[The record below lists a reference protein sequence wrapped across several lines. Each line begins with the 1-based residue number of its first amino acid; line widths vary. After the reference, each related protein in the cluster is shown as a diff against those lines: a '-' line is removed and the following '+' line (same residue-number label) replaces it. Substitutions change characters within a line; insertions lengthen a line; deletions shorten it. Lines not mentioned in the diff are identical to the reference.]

1 MGRTPAFDSL
11 IRLLQKARRRNLAA
25 KAAPPPITKE
35 QARWTRRHFMRTAAA
50 TGGAATV
57 ASAFPRLLSAI
68 GRGLPRVVVV
78 GAGIAGLNA
87 AYQLKKAGVEATV
100 FEARRRLGGRIFSVQ
115 GAVGDGLVTDLGGSF
130 INSDHPDM
138 LSLVSEFNIKL
149 FNRLEHASRFPVP
162 ESAYYF
168 DGRQWDEEEVAEAL
182 RPIAEQITEDADRL
196 DADFDAV
203 APELDAL
210 SVKEYLDVNSDKIG
224 EPFIRALLE
233 NTIRT
238 EFGVEPD
245 DSSALQLIF
254 VLPTVEGTRV
264 EILGYSDEK
273 FFVQGGSGKIIEAL
287 GEALTGQVEL
297 RRELQR
303 IEPQGSEFRLIF
315 TPDLV
320 IHADYVILA
329 IPFTTLRR
337 VQIQVDL
344 PAGLRRFI
352 EEVDLGKDEK
362 IFAGFSSRPWRTE
375 EGFVLE
381 AWTDLGFAAVW
392 DETQRQVDRTD
403 GALTFF
409 FGGDQVRRMQ
419 HGSAEFQGQRF
430 VDRLARFLPDA
441 SDVATG
447 RFVRTRWA
455 RDPYSRG
462 AYTSF
467 KPGQL
472 TSFGE
477 FLYIE
482 SDDPHERQDV
492 HAGNLVFA
500 GEHLSDAYYGFM
512 NGAAETGRLAA
523 QVVLNKIEEQWA
535 FNTAPVKNAAARA
548 ANSR

>member
-11 IRLLQKARRRNLAA
+11 IRSLQRARRRNLTVEGE
-25 KAAPPPITKE
+25 PLPLTKE
-35 QARWTRRHFMRTAAA
+35 QARWSRRRVMRTAVAA
-50 TGGAATV
+50 GGAVMVTN
-57 ASAFPRLLSAI
+57 AFHRLLSAPI
-68 GRGLPRVVVV
+68 QTLSRVVVV
-78 GAGIAGLNA
+78 GAGLAGLNA
-87 AYQLKKAGVEATV
+87 AYQLKKAGVAATV
-100 FEARRRLGGRIFSVQ
+100 FEARSRLGGRIFSVQ

-130 INSDHPDM
+130 INSDHDDM
-138 LSLVSEFNIKL
+138 LSLVGEFDLQL
-149 FNRLEHASRFPVP
+149 FNRLKDARRFPAP
-162 ESAYYF
+162 RIAYYF
-168 DGRQWDEEEVAEAL
+168 DGRRWDEEEVAEAL

-196 DADFDAV
+196 DEDFDVV
-203 APELDAL
+203 APELDEL
-210 SVKEYLDVNSDKIG
+210 SVKEYLDLHADKLG

-238 EFGVEPD
+238 EYGVEPE

-254 VLPTVEGTRV
+254 VLPTVEGVRV
-264 EILGYSDEK
+264 EILGTSDEK
-273 FFVQGGSGKIIEAL
+273 FVVQGGSGKIIEAL
-287 GEALTGQVEL
+287 GEALTGQIEL
-297 RRELQR
+297 RRVLRR
-303 IEPQGSEFRLIF
+303 IEPQGPGFRLIF
-315 TPDLV
+315 TPHLV
-320 IHADYVILA
+320 VQADYVILA
-329 IPFTTLRR
+329 VPFTTLRR

-352 EEVDLGKDEK
+352 EEVDLGRDEK
-362 IFAGFSSRPWRTE
+362 LIAGFSSRPWRTA
-375 EGFVLE
+375 EGFLLE
-381 AWTDLGFAAVW
+381 AWTDLGFAEVW

-403 GALTFF
+403 AALTFF

-419 HGSAEFQGQRF
+419 HSSTQFQGQRL
-430 VDRLARFLPDA
+430 VDRLERFAPGA

-447 RFVRTRWA
+447 RFVRTRWV

-472 TSFGE
+472 TRFGE

-482 SDDPHERQDV
+482 SDDPDERQDV

-523 QVVLNKIEEQWA
+523 QVVLNKIEGQWA
-535 FNTAPVKNAAARA
+535 VNTAAVKNAAARA
-548 ANSR
+548 ASSR